1 MNNFA
6 LVREVS
12 RAGLIV
18 LGRLSHV
25 LTRTLLAQFNLG
37 LLLHTIKRLRRC
49 LHWVKHFGTY
59 IGLLYCLQLLV
70 GAGGEATLGK
80 RQEHLW

>member
-37 LLLHTIKRLRRC
+37 LLLHTLAQTEQKHKKVVRLNS
-49 LHWVKHFGTY
+49 LN
-59 IGLLYCLQLLV
+59 QLAS
-70 GAGGEATLGK
+70 GRKKKE
-80 RQEHLW
+80 

>member
-37 LLLHTIKRLRRC
+37 LLLHTI
-49 LHWVKHFGTY
+49 
-59 IGLLYCLQLLV
+59 GLLYCLQLLV